1 MRADLE
7 IISQWV
13 KPNSRLLDLGCGD
26 GTFLK
31 YLHDN
36 RQVKGYGLEID
47 PQYLTQCVAAGVNVI
62 EQNLNNGLGNFQDK
76 SFDLVLM
83 TQALQTVRRPDLL
96 LDEMLRVGKESIIT
110 FPNFGFWHTR
120 LYLLRKG
127 RMPVSKSLPYTWYN
141 TPNIHLCTFKDFEAL
156 CYRKNIKILNRR
168 VVDQSHKRNWSSR
181 ISPNLFGE
189 IAIYRVSQNQE
200 TGDSK

>member
-7 IISQWV
+7 IINQWV
-13 KPNSRLLDLGCGD
+13 KSGTRVLDLGCGD
-26 GTFLK
+26 GALLK
-31 YLHDN
+31 YLQDN
-36 RQVKGYGLEID
+36 KQTNGYGLEID
-47 PQYLTQCVAAGVNVI
+47 PQFITQCVAAGVNVI

-83 TQALQTVRRPDLL
+83 TQALQTVRRPDRL

-120 LYLLRKG
+120 LYLLSKG

-156 CYRKNIKILNRR
+156 CYRKNITILNRR
-168 VVDQSHKRNWSSR
+168 VVDQSHQRGWSSKFF
-181 ISPNLFGE
+181 PNLFGE
-189 IAIYRVSQNQE
+189 IAIYRVTRN
-200 TGDSK
+200 

>member
-13 KPNSRLLDLGCGD
+13 KPSSRLLDLGCGD
-26 GTFLK
+26 GSFLK

-36 RQVKGYGLEID
+36 RQVRGYGLEID
-47 PQYLTQCVAAGVNVI
+47 PENLTQCVAAGVNVI
-62 EQNLNNGLGNFQDK
+62 EQNLNHGLGNFQDK

-110 FPNFGFWHTR
+110 FPNFGYWRTR
-120 LYLLRKG
+120 LYLLKNG

-156 CYRKNIKILNRR
+156 CHRKNIKILNRR
-168 VVDQSHKRNWSSR
+168 VVDQSHKQKWTSK
-181 ISPNLFGE
+181 IYPNLFGE
-189 IAIYRVSQNQE
+189 IAIYRVAQ
-200 TGDSK
+200 K

>member
-7 IISQWV
+7 IINQWV
-13 KPNSRLLDLGCGD
+13 KSETRVLDLSCGD
-26 GTFLK
+26 GTLLK
-31 YLHDN
+31 YLQDKK
-36 RQVKGYGLEID
+36 QVNGYGLEID
-47 PQYLTQCVAAGVNVI
+47 PQFITQCVAAGANVI

-83 TQALQTVRRPDLL
+83 TQALQTVRRPDRL

-120 LYLLRKG
+120 LYLLIKG

-156 CYRKNIKILNRR
+156 CYRKNITILNRR
-168 VVDQSHKRNWSSR
+168 VVDQSHQRDWSSKFF
-181 ISPNLFGE
+181 PNLFGE
-189 IAIYRVSQNQE
+189 IAIYRVTRN
-200 TGDSK
+200 

>member
-13 KPNSRLLDLGCGD
+13 KPDSRLLDLGCGD
-26 GTFLK
+26 GSFLK
-31 YLHDN
+31 YLHEN

-47 PQYLTQCVAAGVNVI
+47 PEHLSQCVASGVNVI

-83 TQALQTVRRPDLL
+83 TQALQTVRRPDRL

-110 FPNFGFWHTR
+110 FPNFG
-120 LYLLRKG
+120 YLAYQTVFIKKRTDAGLKI
-127 RMPVSKSLPYTWYN
+127 V
-141 TPNIHLCTFKDFEAL
+141 AL
-156 CYRKNIKILNRR
+156 HM
-168 VVDQSHKRNWSSR
+168 V
-181 ISPNLFGE
+181 
-189 IAIYRVSQNQE
+189 
-200 TGDSK
+200 

>member
-7 IISQWV
+7 IISQWI

-26 GTFLK
+26 GSLLQ
-31 YLHDN
+31 YLRKN
-36 RQVKGYGLEID
+36 KQVSGYGLEID
-47 PQYLTQCVAAGVNVI
+47 PQHITQCVAAGVNVI

-83 TQALQTVRRPDLL
+83 TQALQTVRRPDRL

-110 FPNFGFWHTR
+110 FPNFGYWRTR

-127 RMPVSKSLPYTWYN
+127 RMPVSKSLPFTWYN

-156 CYRKNIKILNRR
+156 CYRKHIKILNRT
-168 VVDQSHKRNWSSR
+168 VVDQSHNKGWASR
-181 ISPNLFGE
+181 ILPNFFGE
-189 IAIYRVSQNQE
+189 IAIYRV
-200 TGDSK
+200 THG